1 MSVRNR
7 GGTFQVIYRCPGE
20 TSPRTETY
28 KSEDEAIIRD
38 MQIKLAKKNGTFK
51 PPERT
56 GKGAVQSAKKEI
68 KVRVF
73 LDEYVASYGLKKWGH
88 SHYSACL
95 GLIRNYINPYIGDY
109 WVRSISVKDMDRYY
123 SMLLEEPA
131 VVQVGR
137 MDTGAKITAH
147 TIMRIHKLLKSAFS
161 KAVVWEY
168 ADMNP
173 TLGVTLPEC
182 KSKAR
187 DVWSDAEAI
196 HALNVCDNPVLRIC
210 LFLALGCSL
219 RIGEIL
225 GLQWKQVHIDNLPV
239 GEAYIKIDR
248 ELKRCTNESIQALE
262 TVNRSAVYFKFPAVI
277 PKQATTRLVL
287 KAPKTESSNRIIY
300 LPQAVVEELRKVKK
314 QQEEHRKLLGP
325 EYQDFDLVVAQ
336 INGRPYE
343 QRIIDKSFAK
353 LIKENGLKPVVF
365 HSLRHCSI
373 SLMLKLSG
381 GDVKSVQGNSGHS
394 ESRMVTDTYAH
405 SFDTDR
411 KLLAQEIDSGFFAK
425 LGTESKTEEPDA
437 ELLDKLKVLI
447 RDNPQLV
454 QALLANANDAM

>member
-7 GGTFQVIYRCPGE
+7 GGTFQVVYRCPGE
-20 TSPRTETY
+20 SSPRTESY

-56 GKGAVQSAKKEI
+56 VKGVVQSAKKEI
-68 KVRVF
+68 KVREF
-73 LDEYVASYGLKKWGH
+73 LDEYVAAYGLKKWGH
-88 SHYSACL
+88 SYYSACL
-95 GLIRNYINPYIGDY
+95 GLIRNYIIPYIGDC
-109 WVRSISVKDMDRYY
+109 WVRTITVKDMDRYY

-137 MDTGAKITAH
+137 MNTGAKVTAH
-147 TIMRIHKLLKSAFS
+147 TIMRIHKLLKSAFG

-168 ADMNP
+168 ADINP
-173 TLGVTLPEC
+173 TLGVTLPEY

-187 DVWSDAEAI
+187 EVWSDAEAI
-196 HALNVCDNPVLRIC
+196 RALNVCDNPVLRIC
-210 LFLALGCSL
+210 LYLALGCSL

-225 GLQWKQVHIDNLPV
+225 GLQWGQVHIDNFSA

-262 TVNRSAVYFKFPAVI
+262 TVNRSAIYFKFPAVI

-314 QQEEHRKLLGP
+314 QQEEYRKLLGS
-325 EYQDFDLVVAQ
+325 EYQEFDLVVAQ

-343 QRIIDKSFAK
+343 QRIIDKLFAR
-353 LIKENGLKPVVF
+353 LIRENDLRPVVF

-381 GDVKSVQGNSGHS
+381 GDVKAVQGNSGHA

-411 KLLAQEIDSGFFAK
+411 KLLAQEIDTGFFAK
-425 LGTESKTEEPDA
+425 LGEQQKTEEPDA
-437 ELLDKLKVLI
+437 ALLDKLKLLI
-447 RDNPQLV
+447 RDNPKLV
-454 QALLANANDAM
+454 QALLANANNEM